1 MKLSPQIWLYMTTS
15 NIRLPVSTLMFERD
29 KCFIGR
35 EDIIAEIDKCLLLE
49 SRVAIAGIG
58 GVG

>member
-1 MKLSPQIWLYMTTS
+1 MTTS
-15 NIRLPVSTLMFERD
+15 GIRLPISTLMFERD

-35 EDIIAEIDKCLLLE
+35 EDIIAEIDRCLLLE
-49 SRVAIAGIG
+49 IRVAIAGIG

>member
-1 MKLSPQIWLYMTTS
+1 MIGSVG
-15 NIRLPVSTLMFERD
+15 LPVSTLRFKRD

-35 EDIIAEIDKCLLLE
+35 EDIIAEIDRCLLHE
-49 SRVAIAGIG
+49 GCVAITGIG

>member
-1 MKLSPQIWLYMTTS
+1 MMICS
-15 NIRLPVSTLMFERD
+15 IRLPVSTLRFERD
-29 KCFIGR
+29 KRFIGR
-35 EDIIAEIDKCLLLE
+35 EDIIAEIDGRLLLN

>member
-1 MKLSPQIWLYMTTS
+1 
-15 NIRLPVSTLMFERD
+15 MFERD

-35 EDIIAEIDKCLLLE
+35 EDIIAEIDRCLLLE

-58 GVG
+58 GVGWGLLVFSPLGRN